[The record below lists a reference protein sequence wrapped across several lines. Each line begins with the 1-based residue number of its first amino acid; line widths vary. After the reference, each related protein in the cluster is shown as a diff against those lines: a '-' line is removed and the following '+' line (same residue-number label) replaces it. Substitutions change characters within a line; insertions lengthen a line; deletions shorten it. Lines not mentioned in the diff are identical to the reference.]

1 MLRHGREAASY
12 VCSDDEE
19 SKVYIVESRWL
30 NVCHTRLETFG
41 ERLTLDDVVVEDV
54 TTHEGA

>member
-1 MLRHGREAASY
+1 LLRHGREAASY

-41 ERLTLDDVVVEDV
+41 ERLTLDDAV
-54 TTHEGA
+54 TTQEGA